1 MFYNTPKTWGT
12 LMRTGALL
20 LALIATTPTLAENST
35 WQPSASERLVKLP
48 GNYIKKAIDQDFQGS
63 ALATALGDIGSRI
76 SNKTQTLEDL
86 RSATEQA
93 EGEAHDELQQQL
105 LAEKQEYIKLMG
117 ERQGLSR
124 KQINT
129 KVRLYEA
136 LLRKLENRGKGT
148 NQSNQK
154 LAQNQEVAKQRFAT
168 SVATVDMK
176 LFNSSTAS
184 QSKYG
189 KEYSKNMAAIE
200 SLVSTINSHPM
211 NAQPEF
217 EGQPLSKQE
226 YLRQLIA
233 EGTSSLA
240 VLNQEETILGYM
252 AKLVALDAMA
262 LSEGLIDNM
271 IALNVDDQDLFSPTS
286 AIKFFTPRN

>member
-20 LALIATTPTLAENST
+20 LALIATTPALAENST

>member
-1 MFYNTPKTWGT
+1 
-12 LMRTGALL
+12 MRTGALL

-136 LLRKLENRGKGT
+136 LLRKLELRGKGT

-240 VLNQEETILGYM
+240 VLDQEETILGYM

>member
-1 MFYNTPKTWGT
+1 
-12 LMRTGALL
+12 MRTGALL

-136 LLRKLENRGKGT
+136 LLRKLERRGKGT

-189 KEYSKNMAAIE
+189 KEYSKNMAAME

-240 VLNQEETILGYM
+240 VLDQEETILGYM

>member
-1 MFYNTPKTWGT
+1 
-12 LMRTGALL
+12 MRTGALL

-136 LLRKLENRGKGT
+136 LLRKLERRGKGT

-154 LAQNQEVAKQRFAT
+154 LAQNQEVA
-168 SVATVDMK
+168 
-176 LFNSSTAS
+176 
-184 QSKYG
+184 
-189 KEYSKNMAAIE
+189 
-200 SLVSTINSHPM
+200 
-211 NAQPEF
+211 
-217 EGQPLSKQE
+217 
-226 YLRQLIA
+226 
-233 EGTSSLA
+233 
-240 VLNQEETILGYM
+240 
-252 AKLVALDAMA
+252 
-262 LSEGLIDNM
+262 
-271 IALNVDDQDLFSPTS
+271 
-286 AIKFFTPRN
+286 

>member
-1 MFYNTPKTWGT
+1 MFYNTPKMWGT

-20 LALIATTPTLAENST
+20 LALIATTPALAENST

-136 LLRKLENRGKGT
+136 LLRKLELRGKGT

-154 LAQNQEVAKQRFAT
+154 LAQNQEVAK
-168 SVATVDMK
+168 
-176 LFNSSTAS
+176 
-184 QSKYG
+184 
-189 KEYSKNMAAIE
+189 
-200 SLVSTINSHPM
+200 H
-211 NAQPEF
+211 
-217 EGQPLSKQE
+217 
-226 YLRQLIA
+226 
-233 EGTSSLA
+233 A
-240 VLNQEETILGYM
+240 VPQGH
-252 AKLVALDAMA
+252 K
-262 LSEGLIDNM
+262 S
-271 IALNVDDQDLFSPTS
+271 
-286 AIKFFTPRN
+286 

>member
-1 MFYNTPKTWGT
+1 
-12 LMRTGALL
+12 MRTGALL

-105 LAEKQEYIKLMG
+105 PAEKQEYIKLMG

-189 KEYSKNMAAIE
+189 KEYSKNMAAME

-240 VLNQEETILGYM
+240 VLDQEETILGYM

>member
-1 MFYNTPKTWGT
+1 MYYNTPKAWGT
-12 LMRTGALL
+12 RLGTVALL
-20 LALIATTPTLAENST
+20 LSLLITTSAFAENPT

-86 RSATEQA
+86 RSATKRA

-105 LAEKQEYIKLMG
+105 LAEKQDYIKLMG
-117 ERQGLSR
+117 ERQDLSR
-124 KQINT
+124 KQIKT
-129 KVRLYEA
+129 KVRIYEA
-136 LLRKLENRGKGT
+136 LLRKLERRGKGN
-148 NQSNQK
+148 NQSTQK
-154 LAQNQEVAKQRFAT
+154 LAQNQKVAKQRFAT

-233 EGTSSLA
+233 EGSSSLA
-240 VLNQEETILGYM
+240 VLDQEETILGYM

-262 LSEGLIDNM
+262 LSEGLIDDKM
-271 IALNVDDQDLFSPTS
+271 ALNVDGQDLFSPTT
-286 AIKFFTPRN
+286 AVQFFITRN

>member
-20 LALIATTPTLAENST
+20 LALIATTPTLAENPT

-189 KEYSKNMAAIE
+189 KEYSKNMAAME

>member
-1 MFYNTPKTWGT
+1 
-12 LMRTGALL
+12 
-20 LALIATTPTLAENST
+20 
-35 WQPSASERLVKLP
+35 
-48 GNYIKKAIDQDFQGS
+48 
-63 ALATALGDIGSRI
+63 
-76 SNKTQTLEDL
+76 
-86 RSATEQA
+86 
-93 EGEAHDELQQQL
+93 
-105 LAEKQEYIKLMG
+105 
-117 ERQGLSR
+117 
-124 KQINT
+124 
-129 KVRLYEA
+129 
-136 LLRKLENRGKGT
+136 
-148 NQSNQK
+148 
-154 LAQNQEVAKQRFAT
+154 
-168 SVATVDMK
+168 
-176 LFNSSTAS
+176 
-184 QSKYG
+184 
-189 KEYSKNMAAIE
+189 MAAIE

-240 VLNQEETILGYM
+240 VLDQEETILGYM

>member
-1 MFYNTPKTWGT
+1 
-12 LMRTGALL
+12 MRTGALL

-136 LLRKLENRGKGT
+136 LLRKLELRGKGT

-184 QSKYG
+184 QSRYG

>member
-20 LALIATTPTLAENST
+20 LALIATTPALAENST

-189 KEYSKNMAAIE
+189 KEYSKNMAAME

>member
-1 MFYNTPKTWGT
+1 
-12 LMRTGALL
+12 MRTGALL
-20 LALIATTPTLAENST
+20 LALIATTPALAENST

-189 KEYSKNMAAIE
+189 KEYSKNMAAME

-240 VLNQEETILGYM
+240 VLDQEETILGYM

-271 IALNVDDQDLFSPTS
+271 IALNVDDQNLFSPTS

>member
-1 MFYNTPKTWGT
+1 
-12 LMRTGALL
+12 
-20 LALIATTPTLAENST
+20 
-35 WQPSASERLVKLP
+35 
-48 GNYIKKAIDQDFQGS
+48 
-63 ALATALGDIGSRI
+63 
-76 SNKTQTLEDL
+76 
-86 RSATEQA
+86 
-93 EGEAHDELQQQL
+93 
-105 LAEKQEYIKLMG
+105 MG

-136 LLRKLENRGKGT
+136 LLRKLELRGKGT